1 MTLPQRQNGLRLSE
15 LRPMELRLAELRATV
30 STAALKIH
38 KVLVI
43 NSFSKARDLFDIL

>member
-15 LRPMELRLAELRATV
+15 LRLAELQATV

>member
-15 LRPMELRLAELRATV
+15 LRLVELRATV

-43 NSFSKARDLFDIL
+43 NSFSKARDLFDIF

>member
-1 MTLPQRQNGLRLSE
+1 MTLPQRQNGLRLS
-15 LRPMELRLAELRATV
+15 ELRLAELRATV

-43 NSFSKARDLFDIL
+43 NSFSKASDLFDIL

>member
-15 LRPMELRLAELRATV
+15 LSLAELRATV